1 MSEIITAAITGCVT
15 LLGVLLSN
23 RAAQAVTDEKLTEL
37 TREVREHNHFARR
50 VPVVEEQIRDMDRR
64 LEQLEQGQ
72 RRQPISGDGGQR
84 GAEMDISAFGMA
96 GVAAITVICYLVG
109 WIVKVSGLDNKWI
122 PVIVGV
128 CGGILGV
135 VGMLV
140 MTDFPAADPLT
151 AAAVGIVSGLAATGV
166 DQISK
171 QMKD

>member
-1 MSEIITAAITGCVT
+1 
-15 LLGVLLSN
+15 
-23 RAAQAVTDEKLTEL
+23 
-37 TREVREHNHFARR
+37 
-50 VPVVEEQIRDMDRR
+50 
-64 LEQLEQGQ
+64 
-72 RRQPISGDGGQR
+72 
-84 GAEMDISAFGMA
+84 MDISAFGMA

-151 AAAVGIVSGLAATGV
+151 AAAVGIVSGLVPAVRAAQLSVIDGLRRV
-166 DQISK
+166 A
-171 QMKD
+171 